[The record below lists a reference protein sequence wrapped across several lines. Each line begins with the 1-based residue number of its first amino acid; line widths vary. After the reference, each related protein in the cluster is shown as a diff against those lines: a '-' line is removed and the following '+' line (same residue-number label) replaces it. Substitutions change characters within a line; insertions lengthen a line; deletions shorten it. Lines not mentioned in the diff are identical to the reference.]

1 MGHRRLTNVQ
11 SRLRILTA
19 AALSM
24 TCLLG
29 SVGCKYVQKF
39 EKHLPDRPELPELP
53 DLPDLP
59 HGPNLPDLPK
69 LPKLPHGLFGS
80 KSSETKVVGG
90 YVDYISSP
98 AVIGLLIKLPGD
110 GTSTC
115 TGAVVRED
123 LVLTAAHCVI
133 DTKATEI
140 LPFFN
145 LSDQSHDPFR
155 NRKLSTK
162 TYIVFPDYDPTNVQ
176 TSWGSDVAFVVF
188 PKGTF
193 SDYPH
198 LKIATEVVKKSDSVT
213 LIGYGQTGIRDKKSN
228 PDMKRYHG
236 TNIVENII
244 AEAAGSICL
253 DTKAV
258 SAATAGLGQ
267 GDSGGPLLN
276 AKNEII
282 GVAHA
287 NSFVLPENADEPTNS
302 YISETNKLVSIYTS
316 VFDPQ
321 VKAFIAAVMNE
332 LSPTDAT
339 VKGLKATPTTYGT
352 VATSAPTPVPNSP
365 PTPLP
370 TPPPVLTVGL
380 ECKNNKF
387 CKAGWGWLAKGES
400 GCTAAVAE
408 WNVNKNGC
416 SCNCR

>member
-11 SRLRILTA
+11 RKLHVLTA

-24 TCLLG
+24 TYLLG
-29 SVGCKYVQKF
+29 SVGCKNVQKL
-39 EKHLPDRPELPELP
+39 EKHLPDRPE
-53 DLPDLP
+53 LPDLP

-69 LPKLPHGLFGS
+69 LPKLPRGLFGS

-98 AVIGLLIKLPGD
+98 AVIGLLLKLPGD

-115 TGAVVRED
+115 TAAIVRDD

-145 LSDQSHDPFR
+145 LSDQDHDPYR
-155 NRKLSTK
+155 SQKLASK

-176 TSWGSDVAFVVF
+176 SSWGSDVAFVVF

-193 SDYPH
+193 SDNAR

-228 PDMKRYHG
+228 PEMKRYHG

-244 AEAAGSICL
+244 SEAAGSICL
-253 DTKAV
+253 DTKSV

-287 NSFVLPENADEPTNS
+287 NSFVLPENADGPTNS

-321 VKAFIAAVMNE
+321 VNAFITAIMNE
-332 LSPTDAT
+332 PNPTDAT
-339 VKGLKATPTTYGT
+339 VKGLKATPTTYGK
-352 VATSAPTPVPNSP
+352 VATSTPPPVPNL
-365 PTPLP
+365 LP
-370 TPPPVLTVGL
+370 TPSPTPVLTVGL
-380 ECKNNKF
+380 ECKKNKF
-387 CKAGWGWLAKGES
+387 CKGGWGWLAKGES

-408 WNVNKNGC
+408 WNVSKNGC